1 MLRRAVPP
9 SALHRSV
16 QNCGLDGEKLQPGDP
31 TVGCCHCLCWGE
43 AGSDIGN
50 WTRGQKGEDLF
61 KRIAAPRTSAQRSRL
76 GLDGQWGAPGALP
89 VH

>member
-1 MLRRAVPP
+1 MVRRAVPP

-16 QNCGLDGEKLQPGDP
+16 QNCGLDGEKLQLGDP

-76 GLDGQWGAPGALP
+76 GLDGQWGTPGALP
-89 VH
+89 IH